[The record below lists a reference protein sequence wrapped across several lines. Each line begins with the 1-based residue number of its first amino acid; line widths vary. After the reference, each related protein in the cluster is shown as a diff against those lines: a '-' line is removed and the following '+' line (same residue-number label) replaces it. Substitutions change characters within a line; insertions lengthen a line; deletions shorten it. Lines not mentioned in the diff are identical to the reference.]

1 MKNFLIIVLALGL
14 LGGAFLSRPDR
25 EEFERYLHRRYAEP
39 SGRTVAP
46 SLGDIEF
53 KDYVLVG
60 PSITG
65 GMLGAGVGVGLRKE
79 DKDLKKSFDEAIQ
92 AATKDGTIQKLSMKW
107 FKIDVTPRS

>member
-46 SLGDIEF
+46 SLGDVEF
-53 KDYVLVG
+53 KDYVLWTVVRNKEG
-60 PSITG
+60 KALYTGIFDRWVDNEQVRQMLPS
-65 GMLGAGVGVGLRKE
+65 
-79 DKDLKKSFDEAIQ
+79 
-92 AATKDGTIQKLSMKW
+92 
-107 FKIDVTPRS
+107 